1 MNYIIF
7 DLEWNQSPSG
17 KTYSN
22 KNLPFEIVEI
32 GAVKLNSC
40 FKEVGR
46 FSELVR
52 PRVYKNINYI
62 IGNIIHIREEELKK
76 ARPFKE
82 VMESFLQFC
91 GTNYIFCTWGNL
103 DLLELQRNMK
113 YFGMKPLSEGP
124 ICFID
129 VQKVFA
135 LQTEGKKYQH
145 TLEYAVDYCRIKK
158 DVSFHRAFADA
169 YYTSRILSRI
179 KRKYRK
185 KLSFDT
191 YCIPQS
197 KEEEVRITFDSY
209 YKYIS
214 RGFTRPKDIL
224 IGCVAQFT
232 VMPLLAFALG
242 KIFGLDAA
250 LLAGVILVGTCPGG
264 TSSNV
269 ITYLSKGDVALSV
282 GMTSVNTL
290 LAPLLTPAITY
301 LLLRTTV
308 TVDPISMFLSIIKV
322 VIIPIA
328 LGFIINKLFGKVTQ
342 KLVKV
347 LPTISVIAICLIV
360 AAVVSHNSEKI
371 MTTGLV
377 VFAVVILHNL
387 LGYACGF
394 GIGRLLHMSVPKTK
408 AISIEIGMQNS
419 GLATSLAGTA
429 FPDLAMATVPG
440 AIFSVWHNIS
450 GAILANVYN
459 RWTEKNET
467 K

>member
-1 MNYIIF
+1 MKTLEKISDFFGKYMAFIVLIVAALALFAPGTCLWVQTSWVNY
-7 DLEWNQSPSG
+7 L
-17 KTYSN
+17 
-22 KNLPFEIVEI
+22 LMIV
-32 GAVKLNSC
+32 
-40 FKEVGR
+40 
-46 FSELVR
+46 
-52 PRVYKNINYI
+52 
-62 IGNIIHIREEELKK
+62 
-76 ARPFKE
+76 
-82 VMESFLQFC
+82 M
-91 GTNYIFCTWGNL
+91 
-103 DLLELQRNMK
+103 
-113 YFGMKPLSEGP
+113 FGMGL
-124 ICFID
+124 
-129 VQKVFA
+129 
-135 LQTEGKKYQH
+135 
-145 TLEYAVDYCRIKK
+145 TL
-158 DVSFHRAFADA
+158 
-169 YYTSRILSRI
+169 
-179 KRKYRK
+179 
-185 KLSFDT
+185 KLEDF
-191 YCIPQS
+191 
-197 KEEEVRITFDSY
+197 KLV
-209 YKYIS
+209 
-214 RGFTRPKDIL
+214 FTRPKDIL

-308 TVDPISMFLSIIKV
+308 TVDPVSMFLSIIKV

-328 LGFIINKLFGKVTQ
+328 LGFVINKLFGKVTQ

-450 GAILANVYN
+450 GAILANIYN
-459 RWTEKNET
+459 RWTDKSET

>member
-1 MNYIIF
+1 MKTLEKISDFFGKYMAFIVLIVAALALFAPGTCLWVQTSWVNY
-7 DLEWNQSPSG
+7 L
-17 KTYSN
+17 
-22 KNLPFEIVEI
+22 LMIV
-32 GAVKLNSC
+32 
-40 FKEVGR
+40 
-46 FSELVR
+46 
-52 PRVYKNINYI
+52 
-62 IGNIIHIREEELKK
+62 
-76 ARPFKE
+76 
-82 VMESFLQFC
+82 M
-91 GTNYIFCTWGNL
+91 
-103 DLLELQRNMK
+103 
-113 YFGMKPLSEGP
+113 FGMGL
-124 ICFID
+124 
-129 VQKVFA
+129 
-135 LQTEGKKYQH
+135 
-145 TLEYAVDYCRIKK
+145 TL
-158 DVSFHRAFADA
+158 
-169 YYTSRILSRI
+169 
-179 KRKYRK
+179 
-185 KLSFDT
+185 KLEDF
-191 YCIPQS
+191 
-197 KEEEVRITFDSY
+197 KLV
-209 YKYIS
+209 
-214 RGFTRPKDIL
+214 FTRPKDIL

-308 TVDPISMFLSIIKV
+308 TVDPVSMFLSIIKV

-328 LGFIINKLFGKVTQ
+328 LGFVINKLFVKVTQ

-408 AISIEIGMQNS
+408 ALSIEIGMQNS

-450 GAILANVYN
+450 GAILANIYN
-459 RWTEKNET
+459 RWTEKSET